1 VKLSF
6 LVYEVVMKKC
16 VLLLSG
22 GLDSVSLLHYAV
34 KELSYDEVYALSFN
48 YGQKHSRELKEASWN
63 CYKIKQVKE
72 HQVLDL
78 QFMKEILQDSSSLV
92 GDKIDV
98 PDLDSIAD
106 GDLDQPV
113 TYVPNRNMMLLSL
126 AASYAESCG
135 CTEVYYGA
143 QAQDEYGYWDCT
155 HEFLGKINQV
165 LSLNR
170 RDSVTIKA
178 PFIGK
183 SKGEVVAIGSK
194 CGVDFKHTW
203 TCYRGG
209 EEPCNTCPSCVERAL
224 AFSKAGEVDP
234 LV

>member
-1 VKLSF
+1 
-6 LVYEVVMKKC
+6 MKKC

-22 GLDSVSLLHYAV
+22 GMDSVSLLYYVV
-34 KELSYDEVYALSFN
+34 KELSFEEVYALSFN

-63 CYKIKQVKE
+63 CEKFNEVKE
-72 HQVLDL
+72 HRILDL
-78 QFMKEILQDSSSLV
+78 QFMREILQDSSSLV

-98 PDLDSIAD
+98 PDLDKISESE
-106 GDLDQPV
+106 LDQPV

-126 AASYAESCG
+126 AASYAESCS

-155 HEFLGKINQV
+155 KEFLEKINAV
-165 LSLNR
+165 LDLNR
-170 RDSVTIKA
+170 RDGITIKA
-178 PFIGK
+178 PFVGK
-183 SKGEVVAIGSK
+183 SKGDVVAIGNK
-194 CGVDFKHTW
+194 YGVDFSHTW

-209 EEPCNTCPSCVERAL
+209 DVPCGTCPSCVERRL
-224 AFSKAGEVDP
+224 AFEKARVVDP